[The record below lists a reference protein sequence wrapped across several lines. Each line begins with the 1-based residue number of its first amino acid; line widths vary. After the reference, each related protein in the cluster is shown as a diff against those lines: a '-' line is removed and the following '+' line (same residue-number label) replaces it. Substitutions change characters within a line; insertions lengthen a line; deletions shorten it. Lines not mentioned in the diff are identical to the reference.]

1 MFLQEILEAI
11 KQLLLWIVLIISV
24 PVLVGCVVAF
34 PIMCEVEMNKEKM
47 Q

>member
-11 KQLLLWIVLIISV
+11 KQLLLWIALIISV
-24 PVLVGCVVAF
+24 PVVVSCVVAF
-34 PIMCEVEMNKEKM
+34 PIMCEVEMNKEKK